1 MRHAKAIG
9 RLGGLAAGLGIGAA
23 LAVSPGIAAAAPDTD
38 FFVDPMPAGT
48 TPAALDID
56 VSFNGMDVF
65 HTDHHTALASSG
77 ANDFAIAIGTDSR
90 AEAGAG
96 DFPGQFDTAFA
107 NGPSAFA
114 ISGLGN
120 ADSAYANGSGAIA
133 EAEGVGTNLSY
144 GNFASAFGDHTQAQ
158 ALPFSLTTPS
168 GFDTAQ
174 VYDPF
179 GSGVSQAEAGG
190 GFFNVAD
197 VFGDNSAATAGF
209 GGDFDFGEVLG
220 NGLTSSSATG
230 GSFITDIL
238 TPFLDFHF

>member
-1 MRHAKAIG
+1 MRHADAIA
-9 RLGGLAAGLGIGAA
+9 RVCGLAVGAA
-23 LAVSPGIAAAAPDTD
+23 LVAAPGIAAAAPDTD
-38 FFVDPMPAGT
+38 FFVDPMPAAT

-56 VSFNGMDVF
+56 VSINGVDVF

-77 ANDFAIAIGTDSR
+77 PNDFAIAIGTDSR
-90 AEAGAG
+90 AEAGVG
-96 DFPGQFDTAFA
+96 DFPGQFD
-107 NGPSAFA
+107 SAFA
-114 ISGLGN
+114 DGTDSFALSGLGN
-120 ADSAYANGSGAIA
+120 ADSAYANGIGAIA
-133 EAEGVGTNLSY
+133 EAQGVGTNLSY

-168 GFDTAQ
+168 GFDVAQ

-209 GGDFDFGEVLG
+209 GGDFDLAEVFG
-220 NGLTSSSATG
+220 NSLTSSFATG
-230 GSFITDIL
+230 GSFLTDTL
-238 TPFLDFHF
+238 TPFGDFHF